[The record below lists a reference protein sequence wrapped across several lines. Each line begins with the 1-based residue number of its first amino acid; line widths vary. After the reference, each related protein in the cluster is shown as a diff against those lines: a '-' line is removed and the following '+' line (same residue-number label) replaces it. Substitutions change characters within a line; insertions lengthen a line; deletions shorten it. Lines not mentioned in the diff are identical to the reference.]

1 MFDFKQL
8 QKLQEEI
15 QNRLKQAED
24 ELAEKVVEASSGG
37 GVVVASANGNQEIIS
52 IKINPEAVDPEDIEM
67 LQDLVIA
74 AVNSALEK
82 SKKLREE
89 IMGRI
94 TGGFGLPNLPF

>member
-24 ELAEKVVEASSGG
+24 ELSEKVVEASSGG
-37 GVVVASANGNQEIIS
+37 GVVVARANGNQELIS
-52 IKINPEAVDPEDIEM
+52 IKIKPEAIDLEDIEM
-67 LQDLVIA
+67 LEDLIIA
-74 AVNSALEK
+74 AVNAALEK
-82 SKKLREE
+82 SRQLREE